1 MAADRNTDPG
11 GGAVNIAERR
21 LASRAFAEL
30 FAEGMALVEEA
41 AAYLD
46 GTGRV
51 ESRDLSRTAL
61 TAYAQQS
68 MRLSTRLMQLAAWL
82 LLQRA
87 VAEGDMRPQDARR
100 ESAKIDLEGPA
111 PDEEQEELLPTTL
124 RDLVRRG
131 YELQRQIQRIDAGL
145 ARGANLHAVPE
156 RAGQERAGHSVASQI
171 GRLRTAFER

>member
-1 MAADRNTDPG
+1 
-11 GGAVNIAERR
+11 
-21 LASRAFAEL
+21 
-30 FAEGMALVEEA
+30 MALVEEA

-51 ESRDLSRTAL
+51 ESRDLSRPAL

-87 VAEGDMRPQDARR
+87 VNEGDMRPQDARR
-100 ESAKIDLEGPA
+100 ESAKIDIEGP
-111 PDEEQEELLPTTL
+111 PRDEEQEELLPTTL
-124 RDLVRRG
+124 RELVRRG
-131 YELQRQIQRIDAGL
+131 YDLQRQIQRIDEGL
-145 ARGANLHAVPE
+145 ARGAAPHAAPE
-156 RAGQERAGHSVASQI
+156 RAGNAVASQI